1 VFESC
6 HAFSSHIENY
16 VDQWKVVITLRV
28 EDAED
33 AKNTQVNRA
42 GEENQPGKPGKQRLM
57 STMIFLHVKVEVT
70 DQNIP

>member
-1 VFESC
+1 MFESC

-42 GEENQPGKPGKQRLM
+42 GEENQPGKPGKQ
-57 STMIFLHVKVEVT
+57 TG
-70 DQNIP
+70 